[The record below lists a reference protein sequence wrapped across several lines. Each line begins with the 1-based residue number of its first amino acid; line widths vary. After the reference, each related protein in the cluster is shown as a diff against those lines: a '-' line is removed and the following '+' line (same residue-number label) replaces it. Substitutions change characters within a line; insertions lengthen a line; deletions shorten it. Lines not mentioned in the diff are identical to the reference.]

1 MSASYSNDEIED
13 KFFLLGQ
20 REILGALN
28 ELAHRRE
35 PVTVYFN
42 DGKDFIVTMI
52 LSARSDGLV
61 FDIGGDA
68 RSNKLLE
75 QARTCVFLALPE
87 GIRVQFSGTDPQ
99 RFKWGDQDAFWVPIP
114 KRIIRM
120 QRREYFRN
128 QLPIVDPLMVK
139 LYDDKGQMTAEWPI
153 YDLSVGGLSVQL
165 NSPPD
170 LKLQERVAKM
180 LIVLGAKNIVHC
192 EGVVRHITP
201 MDRVKAGKH
210 RVGISFQKLPHNMD
224 VAIQK
229 HINQLE
235 YERHKLEVK

>member
-1 MSASYSNDEIED
+1 MSASYSDDEIED

-28 ELAHRRE
+28 DLAHWRE

-42 DGKDFIVTMI
+42 DGQQFIVTMI

-75 QARTCVFLALPE
+75 KARTCVFLAHPD

-99 RFKWGDQDAFWVPIP
+99 RFMWGDQDAFWVPIP
-114 KRIIRM
+114 TRIIRM

-139 LYDDKGQMTAEWPI
+139 LFDDQGHMIANWPI
-153 YDLSVGGLSVQL
+153 YDLSVGGFSVQL
-165 NSPPD
+165 SGPPE
-170 LKLQERVAKM
+170 LKLQDRIAKI
-180 LIVLGAKNIVHC
+180 LIVLGARNVVHC

-201 MDRVKAGKH
+201 LDRSKTGKY
-210 RVGISFQKLPHNMD
+210 RVGFSFQKLPHSMD

>member
-42 DGKDFIVTMI
+42 DGKQFIVTMI

-61 FDIGGDA
+61 FDVGGDA
-68 RSNKLLE
+68 GSNKRLE
-75 QARTCVFLALPE
+75 QAKTCVFLAFPD
-87 GIRVQFSGTDPQ
+87 GIRVQFSGVDPQ
-99 RFKWGDQDAFWVPIP
+99 PFTWGDQDAFWVPIP
-114 KRIIRM
+114 KRVVRM

-128 QLPIVDPLMVK
+128 QLPIIDPLMVK
-139 LYDDKGQMTAEWPI
+139 LYDDKGQMIANWPI

-165 NSPPD
+165 TGAPE
-170 LKLQERVAKM
+170 LKLQDRVAKM
-180 LIVLGAKNIVHC
+180 LIVLGARNIVHC
-192 EGVVRHITP
+192 EGVVRHITSL
-201 MDRVKAGKH
+201 DRTTSGKH
-210 RVGISFQKLPHNMD
+210 RVGLSFQKLPHDMD

-235 YERHKLEVK
+235 YERRKLLPK